1 MGTFAGILILVG
13 TTIKALDD
21 ILNDKK
27 QEMREMAGM
36 KLYEIRNGMIDTL
49 DIFLESEQT
58 KMDRENYN
66 DIMEYLKEEL
76 KNKSSDLI
84 KYIRNLELENT
95 VTKLEIERLEDLKK
109 GKEKKIK
116 SIKSYIKGILLDLD
130 KKKVETELGN
140 LSLRKTTSV
149 EITDITKIPREY
161 LVVKEE
167 VTPSKKLIGNSL
179 KKNILID
186 GAVLKEDYSV
196 LIKQEEQYGK

>member
-1 MGTFAGILILVG
+1 
-13 TTIKALDD
+13 
-21 ILNDKK
+21 
-27 QEMREMAGM
+27 MAGM

-49 DIFLESEQT
+49 DIFLDSEQT
-58 KMDRENYN
+58 EMDRENYN

-76 KNKSSDLI
+76 KSKSTDLI

-116 SIKSYIKGILLDLD
+116 SIKNYIKGILIDLD

-140 LSLRKTTSV
+140 VSLRKTTSV
-149 EITDITKIPREY
+149 EITDITKIPKEY
-161 LVVKEE
+161 LVVKEK
-167 VTPSKKLIGNSL
+167 VTPSKKLIGDSL

-186 GAVLKEDYSV
+186 GVVLKEDYSV
-196 LIKQEEQYGK
+196 LIK

>member
-27 QEMREMAGM
+27 QEMRGMAGM

-58 KMDRENYN
+58 EMDRENYN

-76 KNKSSDLI
+76 KSKSSDLI

-116 SIKSYIKGILLDLD
+116 SIKNYIKGILLDLD

-149 EITDITKIPREY
+149 EITDITKIPKEY
-161 LVVKEE
+161 LVIKEE
-167 VTPSKKLIGNSL
+167 VTPSKKLIGDSL

-186 GAVLKEDYSV
+186 GAVLKEDYSI
-196 LIKQEEQYGK
+196 LIK

>member
-1 MGTFAGILILVG
+1 ML
-13 TTIKALDD
+13 
-21 ILNDKK
+21 
-27 QEMREMAGM
+27 GM

-58 KMDRENYN
+58 EMDRENYN

-76 KNKSSDLI
+76 KSKSSDLI

-116 SIKSYIKGILLDLD
+116 SIKNYIKGILLDLD

-149 EITDITKIPREY
+149 EITDISKIPREY

-167 VTPSKKLIGNSL
+167 VTPSKKLIGDSL
-179 KKNILID
+179 KKNIFID

-196 LIKQEEQYGK
+196 LIK

>member
-1 MGTFAGILILVG
+1 
-13 TTIKALDD
+13 
-21 ILNDKK
+21 
-27 QEMREMAGM
+27 MRGMAGM
-36 KLYEIRNGMIDTL
+36 KLYEIKNGMIDTL

-58 KMDRENYN
+58 EMDRENYN

-76 KNKSSDLI
+76 KSKSSDLI

-109 GKEKKIK
+109 SKEKKIK

-149 EITDITKIPREY
+149 EITDITKIPKEY

-167 VTPSKKLIGNSL
+167 ITPSKKLIGDSL

-196 LIKQEEQYGK
+196 LIK

>member
-1 MGTFAGILILVG
+1 
-13 TTIKALDD
+13 
-21 ILNDKK
+21 
-27 QEMREMAGM
+27 MREMAGM
-36 KLYEIRNGMIDTL
+36 KLYEIKNGMIDTL
-49 DIFLESEQT
+49 DIFLEGEQT
-58 KMDRENYN
+58 EVDRENYN
-66 DIMEYLKEEL
+66 YIMDYLKEEL
-76 KNKSSDLI
+76 KSKSSELI

-116 SIKSYIKGILLDLD
+116 SVKNYIKGILIDLD

-149 EITDITKIPREY
+149 EITDISKIPREY

-167 VTPSKKLIGNSL
+167 VTPSKKLIGDSL

-186 GAVLKEDYSV
+186 GAILKEDYSV
-196 LIKQEEQYGK
+196 LIK

>member
-1 MGTFAGILILVG
+1 
-13 TTIKALDD
+13 
-21 ILNDKK
+21 
-27 QEMREMAGM
+27 MRGMAGM
-36 KLYEIRNGMIDTL
+36 KLYEIKNGMIDTL
-49 DIFLESEQT
+49 DIFLEGEQT
-58 KMDRENYN
+58 EADRENYN
-66 DIMEYLKEEL
+66 YIMDYLKEEL
-76 KNKSSDLI
+76 KSKSSELI

-109 GKEKKIK
+109 GKERKIK
-116 SIKSYIKGILLDLD
+116 SIKNYIKGILLDLD

-167 VTPSKKLIGNSL
+167 VTPSKKLIGDSL

-196 LIKQEEQYGK
+196 LIK

>member
-1 MGTFAGILILVG
+1 
-13 TTIKALDD
+13 
-21 ILNDKK
+21 
-27 QEMREMAGM
+27 MAGM

-58 KMDRENYN
+58 EMDRENYN

-76 KNKSSDLI
+76 KSKSSDLI

-116 SIKSYIKGILLDLD
+116 SIKSYIKRILLDLD

-149 EITDITKIPREY
+149 EITDITKIPKEY

-167 VTPSKKLIGNSL
+167 VTPSKKLIGDSL

-196 LIKQEEQYGK
+196 LIK

>member
-1 MGTFAGILILVG
+1 
-13 TTIKALDD
+13 
-21 ILNDKK
+21 
-27 QEMREMAGM
+27 MAGM

-58 KMDRENYN
+58 EMDRENYN

-76 KNKSSDLI
+76 KSKSTDLI

-116 SIKSYIKGILLDLD
+116 SIKSYIKEILLDLD

-149 EITDITKIPREY
+149 EITDISKIPREY

-167 VTPSKKLIGNSL
+167 VTPSKKLIGDSL
-179 KKNILID
+179 KKNIFID
-186 GAVLKEDYSV
+186 GAVLKEDYSI
-196 LIKQEEQYGK
+196 LIK

>member
-1 MGTFAGILILVG
+1 
-13 TTIKALDD
+13 
-21 ILNDKK
+21 
-27 QEMREMAGM
+27 MAGM

-49 DIFLESEQT
+49 DIFLESDQT
-58 KMDRENYN
+58 EIDRENYN

-76 KNKSSDLI
+76 KSKSSDLI

-116 SIKSYIKGILLDLD
+116 SIKSYIKRILLDLD

-149 EITDITKIPREY
+149 EITDITKIPKEY

-167 VTPSKKLIGNSL
+167 VTPSKKLIGDSL
-179 KKNILID
+179 KKNIFID
-186 GAVLKEDYSV
+186 GAVLKEDYSI
-196 LIKQEEQYGK
+196 LIK

>member
-1 MGTFAGILILVG
+1 
-13 TTIKALDD
+13 
-21 ILNDKK
+21 
-27 QEMREMAGM
+27 MAGM
-36 KLYEIRNGMIDTL
+36 KLYEIKNGMIDTL
-49 DIFLESEQT
+49 DIFLEGEQT
-58 KMDRENYN
+58 EADRENYN
-66 DIMEYLKEEL
+66 YIMDYLKEEL
-76 KNKSSDLI
+76 KSKSSELI

-109 GKEKKIK
+109 GKERKIK
-116 SIKSYIKGILLDLD
+116 SIKNYIKGILLDLD

-167 VTPSKKLIGNSL
+167 VTPSKKLIGDSL

-186 GAVLKEDYSV
+186 GAILKEDYSV
-196 LIKQEEQYGK
+196 LIK

>member
-1 MGTFAGILILVG
+1 
-13 TTIKALDD
+13 
-21 ILNDKK
+21 
-27 QEMREMAGM
+27 MAGM
-36 KLYEIRNGMIDTL
+36 KLYEIKNGMIDTL
-49 DIFLESEQT
+49 DIFLEGEQT
-58 KMDRENYN
+58 EMDRENYN

-76 KNKSSDLI
+76 KSKSSDLI

-116 SIKSYIKGILLDLD
+116 SIKSYIKRILLDLD

-149 EITDITKIPREY
+149 EITDITKIPKEY

-167 VTPSKKLIGNSL
+167 VTPSKKLIGDSL

-196 LIKQEEQYGK
+196 LIK

>member
-1 MGTFAGILILVG
+1 
-13 TTIKALDD
+13 
-21 ILNDKK
+21 
-27 QEMREMAGM
+27 MAGM
-36 KLYEIRNGMIDTL
+36 KLYEIKNGMIDTL
-49 DIFLESEQT
+49 DIFLEGEQT
-58 KMDRENYN
+58 EVDRENYN
-66 DIMEYLKEEL
+66 YIMDYLKEEL
-76 KNKSSDLI
+76 KSKSSDLI

-167 VTPSKKLIGNSL
+167 VTPSKKLIGDSL

-186 GAVLKEDYSV
+186 GAILKEDYSV
-196 LIKQEEQYGK
+196 LIK

>member
-1 MGTFAGILILVG
+1 
-13 TTIKALDD
+13 
-21 ILNDKK
+21 
-27 QEMREMAGM
+27 MAGM
-36 KLYEIRNGMIDTL
+36 KLYEIKNGMIDTL
-49 DIFLESEQT
+49 DIFLEGEQT
-58 KMDRENYN
+58 EVDRENYN
-66 DIMEYLKEEL
+66 YIMDYLKEEL
-76 KNKSSDLI
+76 KSKSSELI

-116 SIKSYIKGILLDLD
+116 SVKNYIKGILIDLD

-149 EITDITKIPREY
+149 EITDISKIPREY

-167 VTPSKKLIGNSL
+167 VTPSKKLIGDSL

-186 GAVLKEDYSV
+186 GAILKEDYSV
-196 LIKQEEQYGK
+196 LIK

>member
-1 MGTFAGILILVG
+1 
-13 TTIKALDD
+13 
-21 ILNDKK
+21 
-27 QEMREMAGM
+27 MAGM
-36 KLYEIRNGMIDTL
+36 KLYEIKNGMIDTL
-49 DIFLESEQT
+49 DIFLEGEQT
-58 KMDRENYN
+58 EVDRENYN
-66 DIMEYLKEEL
+66 YIMDYLKEEL
-76 KNKSSDLI
+76 KGKSSDLI

-149 EITDITKIPREY
+149 EITDISKIPREY

-167 VTPSKKLIGNSL
+167 VTPSKKLIGDSL

-196 LIKQEEQYGK
+196 LIK